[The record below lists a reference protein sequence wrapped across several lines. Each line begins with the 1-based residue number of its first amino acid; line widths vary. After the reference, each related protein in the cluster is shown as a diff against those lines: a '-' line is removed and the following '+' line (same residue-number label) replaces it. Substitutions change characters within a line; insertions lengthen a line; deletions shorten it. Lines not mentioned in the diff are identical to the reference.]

1 MEKPYGITMGDASG
15 IGPEILLKA
24 WRQGEIRFPVV
35 VYGDLEALNF
45 YNDLLGYGI
54 RFRSITSSSEYSSDG
69 LNVIDLGILRR
80 AEVTP
85 GQLNAK
91 SGHAAREYVVAA
103 TRAAMA
109 GTLSAIVTLP
119 MNKEATELT
128 DPRFTGHTELV
139 AEVCG
144 VEDVTIMLVSDRLI
158 VTHVSTHVSL
168 AEAIR
173 RVKRERILKII
184 QLTCERVEQL
194 KGRARV
200 AVAGLNPHAGENGL
214 FGDEEIREIRP
225 AVEEARSH
233 GLHVEGPFPPDTLF
247 HKTVNKQEFDAVVC
261 MYHDQGHIPVKLL
274 DFEGGVNVTL
284 GLPIIRTSVD
294 HGTAFDIAGQGVASI
309 FSFIRALKLAAQLA
323 NLSAIL

>member
-1 MEKPYGITMGDASG
+1 MEKPYGITMGDACG

-109 GTLSAIVTLP
+109 GTLNAIVTLP
-119 MNKEATELT
+119 MNKEA
-128 DPRFTGHTELV
+128 
-139 AEVCG
+139 
-144 VEDVTIMLVSDRLI
+144 
-158 VTHVSTHVSL
+158 
-168 AEAIR
+168 
-173 RVKRERILKII
+173 
-184 QLTCERVEQL
+184 
-194 KGRARV
+194 
-200 AVAGLNPHAGENGL
+200 
-214 FGDEEIREIRP
+214 
-225 AVEEARSH
+225 
-233 GLHVEGPFPPDTLF
+233 
-247 HKTVNKQEFDAVVC
+247 
-261 MYHDQGHIPVKLL
+261 
-274 DFEGGVNVTL
+274 
-284 GLPIIRTSVD
+284 
-294 HGTAFDIAGQGVASI
+294 
-309 FSFIRALKLAAQLA
+309 
-323 NLSAIL
+323 